1 STPIAPPSRRRC
13 SRNGCS
19 PLSSMIIRMAGS
31 PYSGKLAT
39 PAIITGPSSNDLL
52 RTPRKGPP
60 IRFHAQRSCYVLAS
74 VEVQTGRR
82 TMNKMIRRNTFDSQA
97 AKERCLRYRRRILD
111 ISQQVGALHI
121 GSAYSCTEIV
131 DCMYHGLMRRSL
143 DGSSPDTFL
152 MSKGH
157 GCMIQYVILEEAG
170 ILSRQ
175 DLDDYCKPNGSLGFH
190 SVYVPPAIHAP
201 TGALGDG
208 LAMAV
213 GMALA
218 ESGRETDGIIYVVLS
233 DGEVQEGSTWEAVM
247 MASSLGCS
255 NIVAAVDNN
264 DFQSLGRTSV
274 THPSFY
280 PLAEKFA
287 AFGWETAEADGD
299 DSDAIFGAISA
310 RSGKRPFML
319 CAKTVKGKGVS
330 YMENV
335 PIWHYRSPSKQ
346 EYQQAVVELER
357 AVQ

>member
-1 STPIAPPSRRRC
+1 
-13 SRNGCS
+13 
-19 PLSSMIIRMAGS
+19 
-31 PYSGKLAT
+31 
-39 PAIITGPSSNDLL
+39 
-52 RTPRKGPP
+52 
-60 IRFHAQRSCYVLAS
+60 
-74 VEVQTGRR
+74 
-82 TMNKMIRRNTFDSQA
+82 MNKMIRRNTFDIRA

-131 DCMYHGLMRRSL
+131 DCMYHALMRRNL

-170 ILSRQ
+170 VLIRR
-175 DLDDYCKPNGSLGFH
+175 DLDDYCKPNGRLGCHPDYGNPGIEASTGSLGH
-190 SVYVPPAIHAP
+190 
-201 TGALGDG
+201 G
-208 LAMAV
+208 LSMAV

-218 ESGRETDGIIYVVLS
+218 ERGRQTDGIIYVVLS
-233 DGEVQEGSTWEAVM
+233 DGEVQEGSTWEAIM

-280 PLAEKFA
+280 PLAQKFA
-287 AFGWETAEADGD
+287 AFGWETVEVDGH
-299 DSDAIFGAISA
+299 DSAAVFDAISA
-310 RSGKRPFML
+310 RSGKTPFML
-319 CAKTVKGKGVS
+319 CAKTTKGKGVS

-346 EYQQAVVELER
+346 EYQQAVIELER
-357 AVQ
+357 AAQ